1 MIRSPRLIAIA
12 ALCAAAAAGSA
23 GAQQVIGETRAEQCF
38 QTVQAG
44 DPGRPTSLRLCRDA
58 LADARLTPR
67 DRAATLVNLGILHR
81 RAGEPEAAIRAYDRA
96 LAIAP
101 DMSEAWL
108 NRGAARLAADDAEGA
123 ITDFDQALS
132 LEVSRP
138 ERAYFN
144 RAMAREALG
153 DAAGAYADYLAAF
166 DAAPGFTPAERALSR
181 FEVASPRDAE
191 G

>member
-1 MIRSPRLIAIA
+1 MI
-12 ALCAAAAAGSA
+12 
-23 GAQQVIGETRAEQCF
+23 GATRAEQCF

-44 DPGRPTSLRLCRDA
+44 DPGRPTSLRPCRNA
-58 LADARLTPR
+58 LTDARLTAR

-81 RAGEPEAAIRAYDRA
+81 REG
-96 LAIAP
+96 
-101 DMSEAWL
+101 EAWL

-123 ITDFDQALS
+123 ITDFNQALS

-153 DAAGAYADYLAAF
+153 DVAGAYADYLAAF

-181 FEVASPRDAE
+181 FEVASPRDAK